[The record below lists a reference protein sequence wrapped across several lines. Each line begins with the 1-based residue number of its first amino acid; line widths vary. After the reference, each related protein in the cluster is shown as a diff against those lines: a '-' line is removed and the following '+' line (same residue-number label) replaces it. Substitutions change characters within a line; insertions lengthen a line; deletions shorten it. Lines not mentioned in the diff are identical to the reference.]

1 MLSCRPEIVSS
12 RIVNHFCFLSFC
24 WCAQSS
30 YLNFFF
36 HCNNS
41 LDKFSVQQILRTLSC
56 EQWRSQELILGGAL
70 GINYAGKV
78 FFN

>member
-1 MLSCRPEIVSS
+1 MLSCRPEIVSP
-12 RIVNHFCFLSFC
+12 RIDNDSCSFKIF
-24 WCAQSS
+24 WCDQFS